1 MDDGK
6 LTRITR
12 RAYELWQQA
21 GEPKGRDEEFYRQA
35 ARELNEGANKS
46 HEGNNPATDCKGRL

>member
-1 MDDGK
+1 MDDGQ
-6 LTRITR
+6 LMSITR
-12 RAYELWQQA
+12 RAYELWHQA

-46 HEGNNPATDCKGRL
+46 DEGNNPASDRKGRL